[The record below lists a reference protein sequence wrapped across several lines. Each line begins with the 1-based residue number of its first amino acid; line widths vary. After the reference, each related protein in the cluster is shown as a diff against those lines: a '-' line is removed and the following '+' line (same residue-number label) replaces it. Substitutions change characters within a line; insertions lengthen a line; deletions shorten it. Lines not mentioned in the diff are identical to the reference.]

1 MPAGISRIDASPNPQ
16 IVKPPKPQPA
26 GRLSHTR
33 VISDLLAIALVI
45 SLSIGSAKADDWFP
59 VEVDVWDPPFNTE
72 RLRRK
77 ETYTPLGQ
85 ASQRWN
91 ICVSIP
97 HLKDSYWL
105 AVNFGLVDEAKRLGI
120 NLAIYQAGGYERL
133 DVQRRQIEE
142 CLAEGFVGETVDGLI
157 LSAIDANGLNDM
169 VADIAARGIPVLD
182 LINGINSPDIAAR
195 AAVTYYDPAY
205 KIGEYLKGLES
216 ESNRE
221 VRVAWFPGPE
231 GAAWSADGDA
241 GFNASLAGSNIK
253 IIATRMGD
261 TGVATQQA
269 LLESLLDELGDD
281 VAQLDYVV
289 GTTVSAEAA
298 VNVLRRRGLD
308 SDIKVLAYYYG
319 SGVHRGIRRGS
330 IIAAPTDA
338 TVVQARMAVDMM
350 VRILEQQPHLK
361 HAAPQINVINQQSV
375 NNWDPSTT
383 LAPQGFR
390 AMFEVREN

>member
-1 MPAGISRIDASPNPQ
+1 MIRRFRRTSCRPMGKAFWG
-16 IVKPPKPQPA
+16 
-26 GRLSHTR
+26 
-33 VISDLLAIALVI
+33 LLA
-45 SLSIGSAKADDWFP
+45 SLLFFGDVSAKDWYP
-59 VEVDVWDPPFNTE
+59 VEVDVWEPPFNAQ

-77 ETYTPLGQ
+77 ATYIPLNQ

-133 DVQRRQIEE
+133 DAQRIQIEE
-142 CLAEGFVGETVDGLI
+142 CLAEGFGGEMVDGLI

-169 VADIAARGIPVLD
+169 VADITARGIPVLD

-205 KIGEYLKGLES
+205 KTGEYLKRLES
-216 ESNRE
+216 ETTRD
-221 VRVAWFPGPE
+221 VKVAWFPGPE
-231 GAAWSADGDA
+231 GAAWSAEGDA
-241 GFNASLAGSNIK
+241 GFKAALADSNIR

-261 TGVATQQA
+261 TGVATQKA
-269 LLESLLDELGDD
+269 LLEDLLEGMGDD
-281 VAQLDYVV
+281 VAAQLDYVV

-298 VNVLRRRGLD
+298 VAVLRRRGLD

-319 SGVHRGIRRGS
+319 SGVNRGIRRGS

-350 VRILEQQPHLK
+350 VRILERQPYFR
-361 HAAPQINVINQQSV
+361 HAAPQIKVINQQSV
-375 NNWDPSTT
+375 NRWDSSTT

-390 AMFEVREN
+390 AMFEVGEN